1 MKKVLVATLGDSP
14 GVVTEA
20 IDKLKEERIEINE
33 VILLTTKDNDTKESA
48 NLLSNHLTKYY
59 ENKIYISDIR
69 GIDTYFD
76 VDSQES
82 LLDFMQNLC
91 DVLRTL
97 KKRNSEVHVC
107 IAGGRKSM
115 SALMTLAVQI
125 YGATSLF
132 HVILDDLELEQE
144 GKIDKLRNKDEREIN
159 QILHPDLSIIK
170 LVKLPFIGLFPWI
183 GDILKGLKGEEVS
196 KDIKN
201 ILKDN
206 NLIRDS
212 GATDIGRMVLN
223 ILESVESLP
232 EPCPHEAKVHL
243 SSKEPKYKDRLQE
256 MVNKLKRRFSFI
268 CELSDIPWKQGEP
281 KVLAKKGNILEVYF
295 PSRKGFN
302 LALKLV
308 TTATASGQLEKA
320 RQEVEKFLEKES

>member
-1 MKKVLVATLGDSP
+1 M
-14 GVVTEA
+14 VTEA
-20 IDKLKEERIEINE
+20 IDKLKKEGTEIDE

-48 NLLSNHLTKYY
+48 KLLSNHLPTYY
-59 ENKIYISDIR
+59 ENKIHISNIR

-76 VDSQES
+76 IDSQES
-82 LLDFMQNLC
+82 LLDFMQNACEILK
-91 DVLRTL
+91 TL
-97 KKRNSEVHVC
+97 KKRNVETHVC

-132 HVILDDLELEQE
+132 HIILDDLELEQK
-144 GKIDKLRNKDEREIN
+144 GKISNLRNKDEREIN
-159 QILHPDLSIIK
+159 EILHPKLAVIK
-170 LVKLPFIGLFPWI
+170 LVRLPFIGLFPWI
-183 GDILKGLKGEEVS
+183 GDILKGLKGQEIS
-196 KDIKN
+196 KDIRN

-212 GATDIGRMVLN
+212 GITDIGKTVLN

-232 EPCPHEAKVHL
+232 EPCLYEAQVHL

-268 CELSDIPWKQGEP
+268 CELSDIPWKQGVP
-281 KVLAKKGNILEVYF
+281 KVLAKEGNILEVYF

-308 TTATASGQLEKA
+308 TTATTSGQLEKA
-320 RQEVEKFLEKES
+320 KQEVERFLNKES

>member
-1 MKKVLVATLGDSP
+1 VATLGDSP

-20 IDKLKEERIEINE
+20 IDKLREEGIEIDE
-33 VILLTTKDNDTKESA
+33 VILLTTKDNDTRESA
-48 NLLSNHLTKYY
+48 KLLSDHIPKYY
-59 ENKIYISDIR
+59 QSKLHISDIR

-82 LLDFMQNLC
+82 LLDFMQNACEILK
-91 DVLRTL
+91 TL
-97 KKRNSEVHVC
+97 KKRNVETHVC

-132 HVILDDLELEQE
+132 HIILEDLELEQE
-144 GKIDKLRNKDEREIN
+144 GKISNLRNKDEREKN
-159 QILHPDLSIIK
+159 QILHPDPSIIK

-183 GDILKGLKGEEVS
+183 GDILKGLKGEEVN

-201 ILKDN
+201 ILVDN
-206 NLIRDS
+206 NLIHNS
-212 GATDIGRMVLN
+212 EITEIGKTVLN

-232 EPCPHEAKVHL
+232 EPYPHEAKVHL
-243 SSKEPKYKDRLQE
+243 SSKEPKYKDKLQE
-256 MVNKLKRRFSFI
+256 MVNKLKSRFSFI
-268 CELSDIPWKQGEP
+268 CELNDIPWKQGEP
-281 KVLAKKGNILEVYF
+281 KVLAKEGNILEVYF

-302 LALKLV
+302 LALKLI
-308 TTATASGQLEKA
+308 TTATTSGQLERA
-320 RQEVEKFLEKES
+320 RQEVEKFLEKET